1 MDEKADSFIGSFD
14 RLPSRPDALDADSVG
29 FARKRLEARKEAERK
44 TQLSEKQRRRKAVR
58 TTQINF
64 RCTPAF
70 RELSAALAKHLDCSV
85 ADLIEEAVVTHAKR
99 KKFKVGGTNG

>member
-14 RLPSRPDALDADSVG
+14 SLPSKPNALDADPVG
-29 FARKRLEARKEAERK
+29 SARKRLEARKEAERK

-85 ADLIEEAVVTHAKR
+85 ADLIEEAVVAHAKR
-99 KKFKVGGTNG
+99 KKFKVGGH